1 MYNKDEKSVNIIL
14 EEISFENLE
23 ELEEVITPG
32 WGTAFCC

>member
-1 MYNKDEKSVNIIL
+1 MNNEVENIMEI
-14 EEISFENLE
+14 EEINFEALE